1 MNFKKL
7 GIIIQREYLNKVKKK
22 SFLLITFL
30 APIFFAAIAIL
41 PTVIMMATKEETKK
55 VGVVDRSGIV
65 LPFLES
71 NETVEYI
78 DLGATAPVDSIK
90 ADFAAWGIDVLLS
103 ISQLDEASRSVT
115 ADTYSEKPLGMDTG
129 ANMENKINDA
139 VEAYRI
145 ESYGI
150 ENLEQ
155 IMSEVKSNVHVH
167 NYTIDSSGNE
177 QISESG
183 VYMAV
188 SMILG
193 MMLYMFIALFSG
205 MVMSS
210 VIEEKSSRV
219 VEVLVSSVKATEL
232 MFGKIIG
239 VALVALTQF
248 LLWIVLTGAIV
259 GIAGSFIGMDK
270 IMSMGSK
277 AGEMAEMTEIGVHPD
292 FGLGDLS
299 TTVEMTGGAT
309 VEMTGGATVEMT
321 GGATVTDSTVAA
333 AADTLA
339 TAEPTGMEAIVST
352 LGNLNIGQIL
362 IAFLLFFVFGYLL
375 YASLFAAIGSA
386 VENEGDTSQLQL
398 PVTIPLMIGFFVAL
412 YAFKAPDSQLVFW
425 FSMIPFTSP
434 IVMLARIPF
443 GVATWELIVSI
454 VVLILTFIGCAWA
467 SAKIYKVGILMYGKK
482 STFKDLWKWLKQK

>member
-7 GIIIQREYLNKVKKK
+7 GIIIEREYLNKVKKK

-30 APIFFAAIAIL
+30 APVFFAAIAIL
-41 PTVIMMATKEETKK
+41 PSVIMMGTKEEAKV

-65 LPFLES
+65 LPFLED
-71 NETVEYI
+71 NEVTHYVDMGAAADI
-78 DLGATAPVDSIK
+78 DALKSDLKGSGV
-90 ADFAAWGIDVLLS
+90 DVLLS
-103 ISQLDEASRSVT
+103 VSELDPETLSVK

-129 ANMENKINDA
+129 SMIENRINDA

-145 ESYGI
+145 EQSGI
-150 ENLEQ
+150 ENLEE
-155 IMSEVKSNVHVH
+155 IMAGVKSNVKLRS
-167 NYTIDSSGNE
+167 YTIDETGKES
-177 QISESG
+177 ISESG
-183 VYMAV
+183 IYMAL
-188 SMILG
+188 SMLLG
-193 MMLYMFIALFSG
+193 IAIYMFIALFSG

-219 VEVLVSSVKATEL
+219 VEVLMSSVKSTEL

-248 LLWIVLTGAIV
+248 LLWILLTLLLLGVAM
-259 GIAGSFIGMDK
+259 GIMGKEKMMGILGDDPSTEMVQQMAPGVDVPGMTDLTPLAQTDTTAVA
-270 IMSMGSK
+270 
-277 AGEMAEMTEIGVHPD
+277 AGEP
-292 FGLGDLS
+292 S
-299 TTVEMTGGAT
+299 
-309 VEMTGGATVEMT
+309 
-321 GGATVTDSTVAA
+321 
-333 AADTLA
+333 
-339 TAEPTGMEAIVST
+339 GMEVVMST
-352 LGNLNIGQIL
+352 LGNINLAQIG
-362 IAFLLFFVFGYLL
+362 IAFLFFFIFGYLL

-412 YAFKAPDSQLVFW
+412 YAFKAPDSSLVFW

-443 GVATWELIVSI
+443 GVATWELVVSI
-454 VVLILTFIGCAWA
+454 AVLVLTFIVSAWA

-482 STFKDLWKWLKQK
+482 STFKDLWKWLKQS